1 MSPRPPPLARTARR
15 GQRAASPNISSAHPP
30 PARTA
35 GSGQRAASPN
45 MFDPNNSSAHQALLD
60 RPYLTAQY
68 LANIKEEDEDRSED
82 GQMGEN
88 SDSINSGGTE
98 DEDGTV
104 PLLLSQTE
112 GHRLFVPEGRRLV
125 NNGRMDK
132 PRANDEVML
141 TTLHFVMTAIQLACT
156 AEGKFMPVPE
166 RSLRPNYA
174 FWYPLQGIRSD
185 LRELHKALSAWSRPM
200 EQMRSEDR
208 MLGWFF
214 PLPLCGDFAPVP

>member
-1 MSPRPPPLARTARR
+1 MW
-15 GQRAASPNISSAHPP
+15 
-30 PARTA
+30 
-35 GSGQRAASPN
+35 
-45 MFDPNNSSAHQALLD
+45 DPNNSSAHQALLD

-88 SDSINSGGTE
+88 SESINSGGTE

-166 RSLRPNYA
+166 RSQRPNYA
-174 FWYPLQGIRSD
+174 FWYPLQGVRSD

-208 MLGWFF
+208 MLGSFF
-214 PLPLCGDFAPVP
+214 PLPHCGDDAPVL